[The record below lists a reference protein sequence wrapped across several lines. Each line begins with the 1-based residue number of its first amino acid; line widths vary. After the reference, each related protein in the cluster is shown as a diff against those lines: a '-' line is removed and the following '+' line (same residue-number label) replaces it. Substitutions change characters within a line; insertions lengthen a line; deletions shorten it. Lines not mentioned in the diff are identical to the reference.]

1 MFVDDH
7 REFAVAAQEFLESKG
22 YHVSLAH
29 DGVEALDLL
38 AVEIP
43 DLVIMD
49 VMMPRLDGWQTL
61 ESIRKHPATAAL
73 PVLILTARKSNQDVT
88 QSFAAGCTW
97 YYGKPIS
104 DFEDFALVV
113 RQLLENPTGEQPA

>member
-7 REFAVAAQEFLESKG
+7 REFAFAAQEFLQSKG
-22 YHVSLAH
+22 YRVTVAH
-29 DGVEALDLL
+29 DGMAALDLV
-38 AVEIP
+38 AQEIP

-61 ESIRKHPATAAL
+61 ESLRKNPQTAGL

-88 QSFAAGCTW
+88 QSFAAGCTR

-104 DFEDFALVV
+104 DFEDFVLVI
-113 RQLLENPTGEQPA
+113 RQLLENPSGEQPD